1 MDTKLIVSASPHLRS
16 EETTTGLM
24 ANVIVALVPC
34 VVASAIIFGLR
45 ALLVTAVSVVASVA
59 FEWLYC
65 KLLKKPNPVG
75 DLSAVVTGIILALNV
90 PVGMPI
96 GELIV
101 GDFVAIIVVKQ
112 LFGGIGMNFANPAL
126 VGRIFLFISFAG
138 EMNTWVYPDAAV
150 DQLSSATPLKVADPS
165 KLSLLDLFMGVHGG
179 VLGETCAL
187 AIVLG
192 LIYLVATK
200 TISAAIPA
208 SYIGSMFI
216 FYLISTRS
224 LHGALVGVL
233 SGGLLF
239 GAVYMATDYVTS
251 PFTLKGKLVYGVALG
266 IVTFAIRE
274 WGSYAE
280 GVSFA
285 LLFMNL
291 WVPYINDLTRQTPV
305 WLYQTRKT
313 CKGGCWQMNKTTW
326 ESTVKPVVV
335 LSVISLVVS
344 LLLAVVNSMTA
355 PVIAENERAATL
367 AAYVDVMP
375 SVSDANTLEEVSG
388 YTTANVSGAV
398 KAEDGSMAIK
408 AGESGFDGGVLTV
421 IMGFDTEGKV
431 TGIWVDA
438 STQTSGIGSNVAKA
452 DYLAQ
457 FNGMDGTQNIVM
469 NQDFDATAALPFRP
483 RLCLQPSTT
492 ASAATMSWHKRRLVR
507 NGI

>member
-138 EMNTWVYPDAAV
+138 EMNTWVYPDAAE
-150 DQLSSATPLKVADPS
+150 DLLSSATPLKVADPS

-291 WVPYINDLTRQTPV
+291 WVPYINDLTRQTP
-305 WLYQTRKT
+305 Y
-313 CKGGCWQMNKTTW
+313 GYI
-326 ESTVKPVVV
+326 KP
-335 LSVISLVVS
+335 
-344 LLLAVVNSMTA
+344 AKPA
-355 PVIAENERAATL
+355 KEAA
-367 AAYVDVMP
+367 
-375 SVSDANTLEEVSG
+375 
-388 YTTANVSGAV
+388 
-398 KAEDGSMAIK
+398 
-408 AGESGFDGGVLTV
+408 
-421 IMGFDTEGKV
+421 GK
-431 TGIWVDA
+431 
-438 STQTSGIGSNVAKA
+438 
-452 DYLAQ
+452 
-457 FNGMDGTQNIVM
+457 
-469 NQDFDATAALPFRP
+469 
-483 RLCLQPSTT
+483 
-492 ASAATMSWHKRRLVR
+492 
-507 NGI
+507 

>member
-126 VGRIFLFISFAG
+126 VGRIVLFVSFASS
-138 EMNTWVYPDAAV
+138 MNNWVFPDAAV
-150 DQLSSATPLKVADPS
+150 DQLSSATPLAVADTS
-165 KLSLLDLFMGVHGG
+165 KLSLLDLIMGVHGG

-291 WVPYINDLTRQTPV
+291 WVPYINDLTRQTP
-305 WLYQTRKT
+305 Y
-313 CKGGCWQMNKTTW
+313 GYI
-326 ESTVKPVVV
+326 KP
-335 LSVISLVVS
+335 
-344 LLLAVVNSMTA
+344 AKPA
-355 PVIAENERAATL
+355 KEAA
-367 AAYVDVMP
+367 
-375 SVSDANTLEEVSG
+375 
-388 YTTANVSGAV
+388 
-398 KAEDGSMAIK
+398 
-408 AGESGFDGGVLTV
+408 
-421 IMGFDTEGKV
+421 GK
-431 TGIWVDA
+431 
-438 STQTSGIGSNVAKA
+438 
-452 DYLAQ
+452 
-457 FNGMDGTQNIVM
+457 
-469 NQDFDATAALPFRP
+469 
-483 RLCLQPSTT
+483 
-492 ASAATMSWHKRRLVR
+492 
-507 NGI
+507 

>member
-291 WVPYINDLTRQTPV
+291 WVPYINDLPRQTP
-305 WLYQTRKT
+305 Y
-313 CKGGCWQMNKTTW
+313 GYI
-326 ESTVKPVVV
+326 KPEQP
-335 LSVISLVVS
+335 
-344 LLLAVVNSMTA
+344 AK
-355 PVIAENERAATL
+355 EAA
-367 AAYVDVMP
+367 
-375 SVSDANTLEEVSG
+375 
-388 YTTANVSGAV
+388 
-398 KAEDGSMAIK
+398 
-408 AGESGFDGGVLTV
+408 
-421 IMGFDTEGKV
+421 GK
-431 TGIWVDA
+431 
-438 STQTSGIGSNVAKA
+438 
-452 DYLAQ
+452 
-457 FNGMDGTQNIVM
+457 
-469 NQDFDATAALPFRP
+469 
-483 RLCLQPSTT
+483 
-492 ASAATMSWHKRRLVR
+492 
-507 NGI
+507 

>member
-126 VGRIFLFISFAG
+126 VGRIFLFVSFAG

-192 LIYLVATK
+192 LVYLVATK
-200 TISAAIPA
+200 TISIAIPA
-208 SYIGSMFI
+208 SYVGSMFI

-291 WVPYINDLTRQTPV
+291 WVPYINDLTRQTP
-305 WLYQTRKT
+305 Y
-313 CKGGCWQMNKTTW
+313 GYI
-326 ESTVKPVVV
+326 KP
-335 LSVISLVVS
+335 
-344 LLLAVVNSMTA
+344 AKPA
-355 PVIAENERAATL
+355 KEAA
-367 AAYVDVMP
+367 
-375 SVSDANTLEEVSG
+375 
-388 YTTANVSGAV
+388 
-398 KAEDGSMAIK
+398 
-408 AGESGFDGGVLTV
+408 
-421 IMGFDTEGKV
+421 GK
-431 TGIWVDA
+431 
-438 STQTSGIGSNVAKA
+438 
-452 DYLAQ
+452 
-457 FNGMDGTQNIVM
+457 
-469 NQDFDATAALPFRP
+469 
-483 RLCLQPSTT
+483 
-492 ASAATMSWHKRRLVR
+492 
-507 NGI
+507 

>member
-179 VLGETCAL
+179 VLGEPCAL

-216 FYLISTRS
+216 FYLVSTRS

-291 WVPYINDLTRQTPV
+291 WVPYINDLTRQTP
-305 WLYQTRKT
+305 Y
-313 CKGGCWQMNKTTW
+313 GYI
-326 ESTVKPVVV
+326 KP
-335 LSVISLVVS
+335 
-344 LLLAVVNSMTA
+344 AKPA
-355 PVIAENERAATL
+355 KEAA
-367 AAYVDVMP
+367 
-375 SVSDANTLEEVSG
+375 
-388 YTTANVSGAV
+388 
-398 KAEDGSMAIK
+398 
-408 AGESGFDGGVLTV
+408 
-421 IMGFDTEGKV
+421 GK
-431 TGIWVDA
+431 
-438 STQTSGIGSNVAKA
+438 
-452 DYLAQ
+452 
-457 FNGMDGTQNIVM
+457 
-469 NQDFDATAALPFRP
+469 
-483 RLCLQPSTT
+483 
-492 ASAATMSWHKRRLVR
+492 
-507 NGI
+507 

>member
-1 MDTKLIVSASPHLRS
+1 MNTKLIVSASPHLRS

-208 SYIGSMFI
+208 SYICSMFI

-291 WVPYINDLTRQTPV
+291 WVPYINDLTRQTP
-305 WLYQTRKT
+305 Y
-313 CKGGCWQMNKTTW
+313 GYI
-326 ESTVKPVVV
+326 KP
-335 LSVISLVVS
+335 
-344 LLLAVVNSMTA
+344 AKPA
-355 PVIAENERAATL
+355 KEAA
-367 AAYVDVMP
+367 
-375 SVSDANTLEEVSG
+375 
-388 YTTANVSGAV
+388 
-398 KAEDGSMAIK
+398 
-408 AGESGFDGGVLTV
+408 
-421 IMGFDTEGKV
+421 GK
-431 TGIWVDA
+431 
-438 STQTSGIGSNVAKA
+438 
-452 DYLAQ
+452 
-457 FNGMDGTQNIVM
+457 
-469 NQDFDATAALPFRP
+469 
-483 RLCLQPSTT
+483 
-492 ASAATMSWHKRRLVR
+492 
-507 NGI
+507 

>member
-112 LFGGIGMNFANPAL
+112 LCGGIGMNFANPAL

-179 VLGETCAL
+179 VLGEACAL

-192 LIYLVATK
+192 LIYPVATK

-291 WVPYINDLTRQTPV
+291 WVPYINDLTRQTP
-305 WLYQTRKT
+305 Y
-313 CKGGCWQMNKTTW
+313 GYI
-326 ESTVKPVVV
+326 KP
-335 LSVISLVVS
+335 
-344 LLLAVVNSMTA
+344 AKPA
-355 PVIAENERAATL
+355 KEAA
-367 AAYVDVMP
+367 
-375 SVSDANTLEEVSG
+375 
-388 YTTANVSGAV
+388 
-398 KAEDGSMAIK
+398 
-408 AGESGFDGGVLTV
+408 
-421 IMGFDTEGKV
+421 GK
-431 TGIWVDA
+431 
-438 STQTSGIGSNVAKA
+438 
-452 DYLAQ
+452 
-457 FNGMDGTQNIVM
+457 
-469 NQDFDATAALPFRP
+469 
-483 RLCLQPSTT
+483 
-492 ASAATMSWHKRRLVR
+492 
-507 NGI
+507 

>member
-1 MDTKLIVSASPHLRS
+1 MDTRLIVSASPHLRS

-192 LIYLVATK
+192 LVYLVATK

-291 WVPYINDLTRQTPV
+291 WVPYINDLTRQTP
-305 WLYQTRKT
+305 Y
-313 CKGGCWQMNKTTW
+313 GYI
-326 ESTVKPVVV
+326 KP
-335 LSVISLVVS
+335 
-344 LLLAVVNSMTA
+344 AKPA
-355 PVIAENERAATL
+355 KEAA
-367 AAYVDVMP
+367 
-375 SVSDANTLEEVSG
+375 
-388 YTTANVSGAV
+388 
-398 KAEDGSMAIK
+398 
-408 AGESGFDGGVLTV
+408 
-421 IMGFDTEGKV
+421 GK
-431 TGIWVDA
+431 
-438 STQTSGIGSNVAKA
+438 
-452 DYLAQ
+452 
-457 FNGMDGTQNIVM
+457 
-469 NQDFDATAALPFRP
+469 
-483 RLCLQPSTT
+483 
-492 ASAATMSWHKRRLVR
+492 
-507 NGI
+507 

>member
-179 VLGETCAL
+179 VLGATCAL

-224 LHGALVGVL
+224 LHGALVGIL

-291 WVPYINDLTRQTPV
+291 WVPYINDLTRQTP
-305 WLYQTRKT
+305 Y
-313 CKGGCWQMNKTTW
+313 GYI
-326 ESTVKPVVV
+326 KP
-335 LSVISLVVS
+335 
-344 LLLAVVNSMTA
+344 AKPA
-355 PVIAENERAATL
+355 KEAA
-367 AAYVDVMP
+367 
-375 SVSDANTLEEVSG
+375 
-388 YTTANVSGAV
+388 
-398 KAEDGSMAIK
+398 
-408 AGESGFDGGVLTV
+408 
-421 IMGFDTEGKV
+421 GK
-431 TGIWVDA
+431 
-438 STQTSGIGSNVAKA
+438 
-452 DYLAQ
+452 
-457 FNGMDGTQNIVM
+457 
-469 NQDFDATAALPFRP
+469 
-483 RLCLQPSTT
+483 
-492 ASAATMSWHKRRLVR
+492 
-507 NGI
+507 

>member
-101 GDFVAIIVVKQ
+101 GDFVAIIVVKQQ

-291 WVPYINDLTRQTPV
+291 WVPYINDLTRQTP
-305 WLYQTRKT
+305 Y
-313 CKGGCWQMNKTTW
+313 GYI
-326 ESTVKPVVV
+326 KP
-335 LSVISLVVS
+335 
-344 LLLAVVNSMTA
+344 AKPA
-355 PVIAENERAATL
+355 KEAA
-367 AAYVDVMP
+367 
-375 SVSDANTLEEVSG
+375 
-388 YTTANVSGAV
+388 
-398 KAEDGSMAIK
+398 
-408 AGESGFDGGVLTV
+408 
-421 IMGFDTEGKV
+421 GK
-431 TGIWVDA
+431 
-438 STQTSGIGSNVAKA
+438 
-452 DYLAQ
+452 
-457 FNGMDGTQNIVM
+457 
-469 NQDFDATAALPFRP
+469 
-483 RLCLQPSTT
+483 
-492 ASAATMSWHKRRLVR
+492 
-507 NGI
+507 